1 MRLVYITLKVKM
13 NSIIKISIKKFF
25 VPLFFLFATHNIA
38 SQTQAI
44 FKRIDQSNGLSS
56 NRITGIIKEKD
67 GFVWIGTGNGLN
79 RYDGK
84 EFKIYNSNNSSL
96 ESNNISDILLDKK
109 GRIWVATQGGGLNLY
124 DHLSDDFIVY
134 KNDVN
139 NPTSLPSNQLYKLFE
154 DSNENLWI
162 GSENGLCLFV
172 EESKVFI
179 PYNQSLNGYS
189 INQNSVTSIFE
200 SDDGNLWIGT
210 FGSGL
215 SKFSISNKR
224 FKNIE
229 SDDKI
234 FEDFIHTI
242 SKLNEDTLLIG
253 TSGNGLLKF
262 DLKTEKFSKFFNN
275 SLDLKNEIKIVR
287 SLHTDKQGNLWIGT
301 DGNGVIM
308 VEYVDSQN
316 PKIKVFRHTPGVYSS
331 LSSNAVYNIIEDEE
345 DNIWIGT
352 AWNGV
357 NILEQRNNFE
367 LISNDIEG
375 LNPTPVLSIHKNKNK
390 LYLGS
395 DGLGLTVFD
404 IETNVIK
411 RFNKSLNTD
420 IGGDYIQCIYQ
431 DKEEILWLG
440 TYANGIIK
448 FNPKTETFTNYK
460 HDKENT
466 NSISFNDVR
475 NIIEENNN
483 LWIASWGGGLNYYD
497 RAKDEFASFRE
508 NINDST
514 SISSDNIVA
523 MIKTGDTIWLGTYGG
538 GVNLFNTNT
547 KKSKQLKNIK
557 NSNTSTNSNNILSL
571 YKDSKNNVWIGDS
584 EGKINRFNLDTGK
597 FEDIKNNEVVKDQSE
612 VAIIE
617 DDMGNIWFST
627 ENGIYKF
634 DYDIDRFTNFPSLA
648 GAYRINSVFKDDD
661 GLLYFGRSDGV
672 LRFDPNNI
680 SNANIQPEVKIT
692 NFKLFNEELSIGSNE
707 IIHENITSTKDITLE
722 HDLNV
727 LTFEFA
733 ALQFPFSNRC
743 EYSIQMEG
751 FDKEWREI
759 GTDRTVTY
767 TNLFP
772 GEYTF
777 KVKSKELGSTWGKD
791 YTSINIEILKPFW
804 MEWWAI
810 LVYIL
815 VFLFILYL
823 FRKYTV
829 AWENLKSNLK
839 LEKLTHEKDIE
850 LYDLKQQ
857 FFTNI
862 SHDIRTPVTL
872 ISGSINRLLEKQ
884 DLFTNDL
891 KNPFD
896 TIKKNGDKL
905 VSLVNELLDYRRLE
919 HEKVKLNLIRENLV
933 EFCEEIYLSFKE
945 MAVEKEIDFIFKTN
959 SQNAIIWFDK
969 HQLEKVLYNLLS
981 NAFKFSKK
989 EGVIEFSIFEMEK
1002 VIQLHIKDK
1011 GIGIAKNQLDKI
1023 FNRFYQSKSDDNI
1036 NGFGLGLSIS
1046 KDIVKSHGGE
1056 IIVNSKKNEGTE
1068 FVISLKKGRTHF
1080 DTNSIVEDENDK
1092 VKINPL
1098 RVAKVGKLM
1107 QSKDKKED
1115 EDSIK
1120 PTLLVVDDNVEIL
1133 DYIFEILSEDY
1144 DIIKALNGEEALE
1157 LAYNNPLDLIISDV
1171 MMPVMDGIALT
1182 KELKTNI
1189 RTSHIPILL
1198 LTARASFAHK
1208 IEGFDVGADEYIT
1221 KPFNELLLK
1230 TRISSILKNR
1240 ELLHAK
1246 FWKKELIPMSELKL
1260 NKSDETFM
1268 LKLIKILDDNLSS
1281 KDLNVNFVCGEL
1293 GMSHSVVY
1301 KKIKSLTNMT
1311 YVEFV
1316 RDFRLKTAKK
1326 LIEEHD
1332 FTVLDACYHVG
1343 YSNRKYFS
1351 KLFKKRFGN
1360 NPSDYL
1366 SKSK

>member
-1 MRLVYITLKVKM
+1 MYTINKIFDIKR
-13 NSIIKISIKKFF
+13 SI
-25 VPLFFLFATHNIA
+25 FLLTIFCIQIVNC
-38 SQTQAI
+38 QTQAI

-56 NRITGIIKEKD
+56 NRITGIIKEKN

-84 EFKIYNSNNSSL
+84 EFKTYNSNNSSL
-96 ESNNISDILLDKK
+96 KSNNISDVLLDKK
-109 GRIWVATQGGGLNLY
+109 GRIWVATLGGGLNLY
-124 DHLSDDFIVY
+124 DYLSDDFIVY
-134 KNDVN
+134 KKKSNDL
-139 NPTSLPSNQLYKLFE
+139 TSLPSNQLYKLFE

-162 GSENGLCLFV
+162 GSEKGLCLFA
-172 EESKVFI
+172 EESNVFI
-179 PYNQSLNGYS
+179 PYHQQLSSHSLS
-189 INQNSVTSIFE
+189 QNSVTSIFE
-200 SDDGNLWIGT
+200 SNDGNLWIGT
-210 FGSGL
+210 FGAGL
-215 SKFSISNKR
+215 NKFSISNKT
-224 FKNIE
+224 FKEIE
-229 SDDKI
+229 SDDRI

-242 SKLNEDTLLIG
+242 SKLNEETLLIG

-262 DLKTEKFSKFFNN
+262 NLKTEKLSNFFSG
-275 SLDLKNEIKIVR
+275 SLSLNKEIKIVR
-287 SLHTDKQGNLWIGT
+287 SLYTDKQNNLWVGT
-301 DGNGVIM
+301 DGNGVIK
-308 VEYVDSQN
+308 VEDIDSN
-316 PKIKVFRHTPGVYSS
+316 TPNIITYKYTPGVYSS
-331 LSSNAVYNIIEDEE
+331 LSSNAVYAIMGDEE

-357 NILEQRNNFE
+357 NILDQRNNFE

-375 LNPTPVLSIHKNKNK
+375 LNPTPVLSILKNKNK

-404 IETNVIK
+404 TEKNDIK
-411 RFNKSLNTD
+411 RFNKNYNRD
-420 IGGDYIQCIYQ
+420 IGADYIQCIYQ
-431 DKEEILWLG
+431 DKKELLWLG

-448 FNPKTETFTNYK
+448 FNPKTETFRVYRHNPK
-460 HDKENT
+460 NSK
-466 NSISFNDVR
+466 SISFNDVR
-475 NIIEENNN
+475 SIVEDNND
-483 LWIASWGGGLNYYD
+483 LWIASWGGGLNYFD
-497 RAKDEFASFRE
+497 RAKNEFTAFRE

-514 SISSDNIVA
+514 SISSDNIVS
-523 MIKTGDTIWLGTYGG
+523 MIKTGDTLWLGTYGG
-538 GVNLFNTNT
+538 GLNLFNTKT
-547 KKSKQLKNIK
+547 KKAKQLKNISK
-557 NSNTSTNSNNILSL
+557 SDNTLNSNNILSL
-571 YKDSKNNVWIGDS
+571 LKDSKNNVWIGDS
-584 EGKINRFNLDTGK
+584 EGKINCFNLDSGL
-597 FEDIKNNEVVKDQSE
+597 FKNIVDNAVINNQSE
-612 VAIIE
+612 VAIVE
-617 DDMGNIWFST
+617 DDKGHIWFST
-627 ENGIYKF
+627 EKGVYKY
-634 DYDIDRFTNFPSLA
+634 DYESENFINFPSLA
-648 GAYRINSVFKDDD
+648 GSYRINSVFKDADS
-661 GLLYFGRSDGV
+661 LLYFGRSDGV
-672 LRFDPNNI
+672 LRFNPSEI
-680 SNANIQPEVKIT
+680 SNKDNQPEVKIT
-692 NFKLFNEELSIGSNE
+692 NFKLFNEEMKIGSSE
-707 IIHENITSTKDITLE
+707 IITKNITSTKNITLE

-733 ALQFPFSNRC
+733 ALQFPFSDRC

-751 FDKEWREI
+751 FDKEWRQI

-772 GEYTF
+772 GKYTF
-777 KVKSKELGSTWGKD
+777 KVKSKEFGSTWGDD
-791 YTSINIEILKPFW
+791 YSSINIEVLKPFW
-804 MEWWAI
+804 MKWWAI
-810 LVYIL
+810 LCYI
-815 VFLFILYL
+815 VMFLFVLYL

-829 AWENLKSNLK
+829 VWENLKSNLK

-872 ISGSINRLLEKQ
+872 ISGSINRLLEKRE
-884 DLFTNDL
+884 LFKSDL
-891 KNPFD
+891 KNSFD

-919 HEKVKLNLIRENLV
+919 HEKVKLNLVKENLI
-933 EFCEEIYLSFKE
+933 EFCEEIYLSFKG
-945 MAVEKEIDFIFKTN
+945 MAIDKEIDFVFKTN
-959 SQNAIIWFDK
+959 SKNVQIWFDK

-989 EGVIEFSIFEMEK
+989 NGMIEFSIFEMEQS
-1002 VIQLHIKDK
+1002 IQLQIKDI

-1023 FNRFYQSKSDDNI
+1023 FNRFYQSKNENKK

-1046 KDIVKSHGGE
+1046 KDIVESHEGE
-1056 IIVNSKKNEGTE
+1056 IIVSSSKNEGTE
-1068 FVISLKKGRTHF
+1068 FIITLKKGRAHF
-1080 DTNSIVEDENDK
+1080 DTNSIVESENDK
-1092 VKINPL
+1092 VKFNSLQAEEVVKPIQP
-1098 RVAKVGKLM
+1098 
-1107 QSKDKKED
+1107 KEKRG
-1115 EDSIK
+1115 SLNFKK
-1120 PTLLVVDDNVEIL
+1120 PTLLVVDDNIEIL
-1133 DYIFEILSEDY
+1133 EYITEILSEDY
-1144 DIIKALNGEEALE
+1144 EIIKALNGEEALE
-1157 LAYNNPLDLIISDV
+1157 LTYNNPLDLIISDV

-1182 KELKTNI
+1182 KELKTNM

-1198 LTARASFAHK
+1198 LTARASFAHM

-1268 LKLIKILDDNLSS
+1268 LKLIKILDENLSS

-1293 GMSHSVVY
+1293 AMSHSVVY

-1326 LIEEHD
+1326 LIEEHG

-1343 YSNRKYFS
+1343 YTDRKYFS

-1366 SKSK
+1366 SKFK